1 MLLTDSF
8 QKDRASY
15 SIAYTCDLQ
24 FLKFV
29 TYRLLFPMGREVSE
43 RNALPQSHHILSVP
57 HAIVLVFSFLAG
69 GCQGVSSVGQEEG
82 AHLSTTY
89 VAKKVMEEPSLC
101 LQEALLVSLISW
113 SLIVV
118 LVLDLSFQ

>member
-1 MLLTDSF
+1 
-8 QKDRASY
+8 
-15 SIAYTCDLQ
+15 
-24 FLKFV
+24 
-29 TYRLLFPMGREVSE
+29 MGREVSE
-43 RNALPQSHHILSVP
+43 RNALPQSHHT
-57 HAIVLVFSFLAG
+57 HAHFICSPCNSFTVFSFLAG

-82 AHLSTTY
+82 AHFSTPY

-101 LQEALLVSLISW
+101 LQEALFVSLISW

>member
-1 MLLTDSF
+1 M
-8 QKDRASY
+8 
-15 SIAYTCDLQ
+15 
-24 FLKFV
+24 
-29 TYRLLFPMGREVSE
+29 
-43 RNALPQSHHILSVP
+43 
-57 HAIVLVFSFLAG
+57 
-69 GCQGVSSVGQEEG
+69 GQEEG